1 MMDNS
6 SIVCL
11 EYEGNSWKSSGPE
24 WKGVLVKLGPFLCIL
39 NEEGPFHCKD
49 LSLYNQPRGVTLNT
63 DIMRLPIKV
72 PSSWFMNETHPHQ
85 LMTSN
90 WHMNVGYDG
99 PTVLNRPQLLMRKKT
114 G

>member
-1 MMDNS
+1 MDNS

-11 EYEGNSWKSSGPE
+11 EYEGNFLKIVRPRMERGSGQIRTLS
-24 WKGVLVKLGPFLCIL
+24 VCIL

-72 PSSWFMNETHPHQ
+72 PSS
-85 LMTSN
+85 
-90 WHMNVGYDG
+90 
-99 PTVLNRPQLLMRKKT
+99 
-114 G
+114 